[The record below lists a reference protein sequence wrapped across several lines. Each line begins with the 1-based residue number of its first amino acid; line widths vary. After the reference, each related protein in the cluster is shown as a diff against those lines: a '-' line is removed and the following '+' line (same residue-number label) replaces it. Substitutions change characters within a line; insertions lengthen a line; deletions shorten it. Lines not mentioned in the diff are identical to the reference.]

1 MAALPCCRPAA
12 GNCDKGPTMMIDED
26 THSHLTPEAIPD
38 LLEQYK

>member
-1 MAALPCCRPAA
+1 
-12 GNCDKGPTMMIDED
+12 DED

>member
-1 MAALPCCRPAA
+1 
-12 GNCDKGPTMMIDED
+12 TMMIDED

>member
-1 MAALPCCRPAA
+1 
-12 GNCDKGPTMMIDED
+12 MMIDED